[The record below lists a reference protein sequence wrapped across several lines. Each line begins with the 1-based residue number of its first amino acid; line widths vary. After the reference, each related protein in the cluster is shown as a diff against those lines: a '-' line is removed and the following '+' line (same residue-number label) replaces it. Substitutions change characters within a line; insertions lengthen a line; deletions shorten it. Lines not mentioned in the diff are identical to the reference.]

1 MKAQGQN
8 RHRFG
13 WEDRDFCGARHKN
26 SVKGE
31 RDSWWTRLTAALLL
45 LMVDRCRLRE
55 CNDDRGRCNNIE
67 IEIVPPGG
75 GGGCGYV
82 SGSWPAE

>member
-1 MKAQGQN
+1 MT
-8 RHRFG
+8 
-13 WEDRDFCGARHKN
+13 
-26 SVKGE
+26 SVVRGTRIQSRE
-31 RDSWWTRLTAALLL
+31 REIFSWWTRLTAALL

-67 IEIVPPGG
+67 IDLVAPGG
-75 GGGCGYV
+75 GGGSGCV

>member
-1 MKAQGQN
+1 MT
-8 RHRFG
+8 
-13 WEDRDFCGARHKN
+13 
-26 SVKGE
+26 SVVRGTRIQSREKE
-31 RDSWWTRLTAALLL
+31 IFSWWTRLTAALLL

-75 GGGCGYV
+75 GGGSGCV

>member
-1 MKAQGQN
+1 
-8 RHRFG
+8 
-13 WEDRDFCGARHKN
+13 
-26 SVKGE
+26 
-31 RDSWWTRLTAALLL
+31 
-45 LMVDRCRLRE
+45 MVDRCRLRE